1 MFKFDSVLDK
11 IGIKELSDELV
22 DKINS
27 AGQAALVKLNS
38 HISDATVHVTSA
50 EKDNWNAKAPNKS
63 PNFTGEPTA
72 PTPVQSTNNDQLA
85 TTRYVTEKVNNY
97 TPEVANTAKKLV
109 TTNTFSIKGAINS
122 SVQNFDGSNNVVMV
136 VDEIPAKN
144 ITGTIDPSLLDGTYN
159 INITGN
165 AATATNSNMVGGY
178 LPKDFAK
185 INNPTF
191 TGIPKVP
198 TADAGDASTQIANTT
213 YVTNAIKAIKFPEDV
228 KTAEKLKS
236 PTTIKIS
243 GKATAKEVSFDGSA
257 PVDLNITSLDISD
270 QLASY
275 MPTKVNNHTV
285 DSDVPINAVFTD
297 TVYVHPNTT
306 EDLTGQSYTQ
316 VVVDKQ
322 GHVVHGENPKNLQVS
337 IAGNAATANRL
348 KDSFKVTV
356 SGDAITTAAEAQT
369 DGQNDITLDVDAINA
384 SAIVTDSLHR
394 LVTDDEKKSY
404 SDKYTKAEIDGKLD
418 RFKVD
423 SGFDVI
429 GSVDTVNDIA
439 TSFPN
444 PVNGSVV
451 FVKHEGLLYRF
462 NGASWKCVAEYTDVT
477 TEKHGLMTAVDKVK
491 LDGIEEGANNYT
503 LPEKLPASMITE
515 DETHKFITTVE
526 KTKLDDLYT
535 KDQIDKQITN
545 ATPEAT
551 VDKAGLLS
559 AADKI
564 KLDGIETGANK
575 YVLPK
580 TLPATIIA
588 EDEEHRFTTDTEKAS
603 YADKYTKVEVNT
615 LISNASQLATHE
627 INGWMRSSD
636 KVKLDGIEEGA
647 NNYRLPDTLPA
658 SMITEDE
665 THQFVTSTDKTV
677 YADKYT
683 KAETRDAIAKATPIV
698 TTGTDGLMSAADKAK
713 LDGIA
718 ANANKYVLP
727 STLPASMITE
737 DVNHRFVT
745 DQDKSDYADK
755 YTKVEVEGLINAA
768 KPEVVTEKA
777 AGLMSAADKAKLD
790 GIEVNANK
798 YVLPKTLPATMIT
811 EDKNHR
817 FVTDLE
823 KTTYLDKYTKEEV
836 EVLID
841 AAKPDV
847 VTEKYAGLMS
857 AADKAKLDGIA
868 ANANKYVLPSTLP
881 ASMIT
886 DDVNHRFVTD
896 AEKTTYLDKYTKNET
911 TELINAAKPGVVT
924 QTTNGIMTASDKAKL
939 DGIEANANNYVL
951 PDTLPASMITED
963 DTHKFVTTDEKDSY
977 ADKYTKTEVTNLINA
992 AKPKVVT
999 QTANGLMAAS
1009 DKAKLDGIAEG
1020 ANNYVL
1026 PDTLP
1031 ATMITEDDNH
1041 KFVTTDEKTSYA
1053 DKYTKAETT
1062 GLINAAKPGVVTQTT
1077 NGLMASTDKVKL
1089 DGIEE
1094 GANNYRLPDTL
1105 PASMITEDETH
1116 KFVTTDEKASYADKY
1131 TKTEVT
1137 NLIKEAKP
1145 SNATAKT
1152 AGLMSADDK
1161 AKLDGIAANANNY
1174 TLPDTL
1180 PASMITE
1187 DNTHKFVTT
1196 DEKVSYADKYTKNE
1210 TTELINAAKPGVVT
1224 QTANGLMAATDKV
1237 KLDGI
1242 AEGANNYVLPS
1253 TLPAS
1258 MITTTDDKQ
1267 FISNTEKASYADK
1280 YTKAETQNLITTSIQ
1295 NANTDGMIWQKDV
1308 DSFSDIATT
1317 YPNPKKGWTVSVN
1330 DTGKIY
1336 RYNGTEW
1343 ISLSGTTVTY
1353 QLVTSSE
1360 DGLMAATDKVKLD
1373 GIAEGANNYVLPDT
1387 LPATMITTTD
1397 DKQFISNT
1405 EKASYADKYTK
1416 AEVTNLIKEAKPS
1429 NATTSVA
1436 GLMSADDKA
1445 KLDGIAANANNYVL
1459 PETLPA
1465 SMITEDDTHKFVTT
1479 DEKTSYADKY
1489 TKTETTELIDAAK
1502 PGVVTEKAAGLMSAS
1517 DKAKLDG
1524 IAANANNYTL
1534 PETLPATMIT
1544 TTDDKQFI
1552 SNTEKISYA
1561 DKYTKVEV
1569 EGLIDAAKPSNA
1581 TTETAGLMSASDKA
1595 KLDGIAANANKYVL
1609 PSTLPASMI
1618 TTTDDKQFISNTEK
1632 TTYADKYTKAEV
1644 TNLIKEAKPSN
1655 ATAKTA
1661 GLMSADDK
1669 AKLDGI
1675 AANANKFV
1683 LPSTLPASMIT
1694 TTDDKQFISKS
1705 EKASYADKY
1714 TKTET
1719 TELIDS
1725 AKPSNAT
1732 TEASGLMSA
1741 ADKAKLDGIA
1751 ANANNYVLPDTLP
1764 ASMITE
1770 DETHK
1775 FVTTDEKTSYAD
1787 KYTKTE
1793 VTNLIKEAKPSNA
1806 TTATAG
1812 LMSAADKAKLDGI
1825 EANANKY
1832 VLPNTIPASMV
1843 ETSDDL
1849 QFVSKAEKASYADK
1863 YSKAETVNL
1872 INQHVPDVVT
1882 TKTNGLMIAAD
1893 KTKLDGI
1900 EANANNYVL
1909 PETLPATMIT
1919 EDETHKFVT
1928 TDEKS
1933 KIANVYTKN
1942 EITKLVSDATPAAT
1956 DSNAGLMS
1964 AADKAKLDGIAAN
1977 ANNYVLPKTLPAS
1990 MITTTTDKQF
2000 ISNTEKTSY
2009 ADKYTKA
2016 EVDQKLTDIASGNI
2030 NLSTYTRYKG
2040 NISAAQLT
2048 GSEEYSGKIEKDDL
2062 FFQDNGL
2069 IVITKASDGTTTTPE
2084 YQRLSTLSLVNS
2096 STAGLMSAADKAK
2109 LDGIAANANKYVLPS
2124 TLPASMITEDSSH
2137 KFVTTAEKTKLDGIA
2152 TVTTTTEGLMSAA
2165 DKVKLNGIEAG
2176 ANKYVLPKTLPAS
2189 MITEDNTHKF
2199 VTSAEKT
2206 LLSNVYTKAEV
2217 DAAVSTAHESEATA
2231 GTSGLMSAADKA
2243 KLDSIES
2250 GANRYVL
2257 PDTLPASMIATTS
2270 SLQFISSAEKAK
2282 IGTSYTKAESD
2293 AKYMTKIDSS
2303 TDELSIGNGWEI
2315 KPNSSGNLEI
2325 SYNGVVKFTVSTD
2338 GKIMAPNI
2346 IEGTDISASGTQT
2359 LNEMIAAKAS
2369 PADVA
2374 KAIAETSPKVYDN
2387 NADLT
2392 SLPANTALFFVL
2404 SDHASA

>member
-1 MFKFDSVLDK
+1 MFKFNVELDK
-11 IGIKELSDELV
+11 ISSAELTDDLL
-22 DKINS
+22 DKINN
-27 AGQAALVKLNS
+27 AGQAALTKLAA
-38 HISDATVHVTSA
+38 HASDKTIHVTTT
-50 EKDNWNAKAPNKS
+50 EKETWNSKAPNTS
-63 PNFTGEPTA
+63 PNFTGTPTA
-72 PTPVQSTNNDQLA
+72 PTADQSTNNDQIA
-85 TTRYVTEKVNNY
+85 TTRYVNTKVNNY
-97 TPEVANTAKKLV
+97 TPEVAETAKKLV
-109 TTNTFSIKGAINS
+109 STNTFAIKGAITS

-136 VDEIPAKN
+136 VDDVPTKSLS
-144 ITGTIDPSLLDGTYN
+144 GTISPDQLAGTYN
-159 INITGN
+159 ISVTGN
-165 AATATNSNMVGGY
+165 AATATNATTVGGY
-178 LPKDFAK
+178 QASALAK
-185 INNPTF
+185 VDSPTF
-191 TGIPKVP
+191 TGKPKAP
-198 TADAGDASTQIANTT
+198 TAESGDSSTQIANTIFVSNAIANINFPDT
-213 YVTNAIKAIKFPEDV
+213 VESADKLTNAVSV
-228 KTAEKLKS
+228 KV
-236 PTTIKIS
+236 S
-243 GKATAKEVSFDGSA
+243 GKATSNEVSFDGSNNI
-257 PVDLNITSLDISD
+257 DLKITSLDVSD

-306 EDLTGQSYTQ
+306 KDLTGQSYTQ

-337 IAGNAATANRL
+337 ITGNADTANRL

-394 LVTDDEKKSY
+394 LVTDDEKKFY
-404 SDKYTKAEIDGKLD
+404 ADKYTKAEIDGKLD

-580 TLPATIIA
+580 TLPASIIT

-647 NNYRLPDTLPA
+647 NNYKLPDTLPA

-677 YADKYT
+677 YADKFT
-683 KAETRDAIAKATPIV
+683 KAETRDAITKATPIV
-698 TTGTDGLMSAADKAK
+698 TTGTAGLMTAADKAK

-718 ANANKYVLP
+718 TNANKYVLP

-768 KPEVVTEKA
+768 KPEIVTKEA
-777 AGLMSAADKAKLD
+777 AGLMSASDKAKLD
-790 GIEVNANK
+790 GIEANANK

-811 EDKNHR
+811 EDKDHS

-823 KTTYLDKYTKEEV
+823 KTTYLDKYTKNETID
-836 EVLID
+836 LID
-841 AAKPDV
+841 
-847 VTEKYAGLMS
+847 
-857 AADKAKLDGIA
+857 
-868 ANANKYVLPSTLP
+868 
-881 ASMIT
+881 
-886 DDVNHRFVTD
+886 
-896 AEKTTYLDKYTKNET
+896 
-911 TELINAAKPGVVT
+911 AAKPGVVT
-924 QTTNGIMTASDKAKL
+924 QEI
-939 DGIEANANNYVL
+939 
-951 PDTLPASMITED
+951 
-963 DTHKFVTTDEKDSY
+963 
-977 ADKYTKTEVTNLINA
+977 
-992 AKPKVVT
+992 
-999 QTANGLMAAS
+999 NGLMS
-1009 DKAKLDGIAEG
+1009 STDKTKLDGIAEG

-1031 ATMITEDDNH
+1031 A
-1041 KFVTTDEKTSYA
+1041 
-1053 DKYTKAETT
+1053 
-1062 GLINAAKPGVVTQTT
+1062 
-1077 NGLMASTDKVKL
+1077 
-1089 DGIEE
+1089 
-1094 GANNYRLPDTL
+1094 
-1105 PASMITEDETH
+1105 SMIVPDEQH
-1116 KFVTTDEKASYADKY
+1116 QFV
-1131 TKTEVT
+1131 
-1137 NLIKEAKP
+1137 NL
-1145 SNATAKT
+1145 
-1152 AGLMSADDK
+1152 
-1161 AKLDGIAANANNY
+1161 
-1174 TLPDTL
+1174 
-1180 PASMITE
+1180 
-1187 DNTHKFVTT
+1187 
-1196 DEKVSYADKYTKNE
+1196 
-1210 TTELINAAKPGVVT
+1210 
-1224 QTANGLMAATDKV
+1224 
-1237 KLDGI
+1237 
-1242 AEGANNYVLPS
+1242 
-1253 TLPAS
+1253 
-1258 MITTTDDKQ
+1258 
-1267 FISNTEKASYADK
+1267 TEKASYADK

-1308 DSFSDIATT
+1308 NSFSDIATT
-1317 YPNPKKGWTVSVN
+1317 YPDPKKGWTVSVN

-1343 ISLSGTTVTY
+1343 IPLSGSGSTY
-1353 QLVTSSE
+1353 QLVTQTE
-1360 DGLMAATDKVKLD
+1360 DGLMAATDKTKLD
-1373 GIAEGANNYVLPDT
+1373 GIEAGANNYVLPNT
-1387 LPATMITTTD
+1387 LPANMITTTD
-1397 DKQFISNT
+1397 DKQFISSV
-1405 EKASYADKYTK
+1405 EKNSYADKYTK
-1416 AEVTNLIKEAKPS
+1416 AEVTNLIKEAR
-1429 NATTSVA
+1429 
-1436 GLMSADDKA
+1436 
-1445 KLDGIAANANNYVL
+1445 
-1459 PETLPA
+1459 PA
-1465 SMITEDDTHKFVTT
+1465 
-1479 DEKTSYADKY
+1479 
-1489 TKTETTELIDAAK
+1489 
-1502 PGVVTEKAAGLMSAS
+1502 
-1517 DKAKLDG
+1517 
-1524 IAANANNYTL
+1524 
-1534 PETLPATMIT
+1534 
-1544 TTDDKQFI
+1544 
-1552 SNTEKISYA
+1552 
-1561 DKYTKVEV
+1561 
-1569 EGLIDAAKPSNA
+1569 
-1581 TTETAGLMSASDKA
+1581 
-1595 KLDGIAANANKYVL
+1595 
-1609 PSTLPASMI
+1609 
-1618 TTTDDKQFISNTEK
+1618 
-1632 TTYADKYTKAEV
+1632 
-1644 TNLIKEAKPSN
+1644 
-1655 ATAKTA
+1655 
-1661 GLMSADDK
+1661 
-1669 AKLDGI
+1669 
-1675 AANANKFV
+1675 
-1683 LPSTLPASMIT
+1683 
-1694 TTDDKQFISKS
+1694 
-1705 EKASYADKY
+1705 
-1714 TKTET
+1714 
-1719 TELIDS
+1719 
-1725 AKPSNAT
+1725 
-1732 TEASGLMSA
+1732 
-1741 ADKAKLDGIA
+1741 
-1751 ANANNYVLPDTLP
+1751 
-1764 ASMITE
+1764 
-1770 DETHK
+1770 
-1775 FVTTDEKTSYAD
+1775 
-1787 KYTKTE
+1787 
-1793 VTNLIKEAKPSNA
+1793 NA
-1806 TTATAG
+1806 TTAAAG

-1825 EANANKY
+1825 EANANRY
-1832 VLPNTIPASMV
+1832 TLPNDIPASMIK
-1843 ETSDDL
+1843 TSDDL
-1849 QFVSKAEKASYADK
+1849 QFVSLTEKTSYTDK
-1863 YSKAETVNL
+1863 YTKAETVNL

-1882 TKTNGLMIAAD
+1882 TKTNGLMITAD
-1893 KTKLDGI
+1893 KVKLDGI
-1900 EANANNYVL
+1900 EANANHYVL
-1909 PETLPATMIT
+1909 PETLPASMIT
-1919 EDETHKFVT
+1919 EDETHKFIT
-1928 TDEKS
+1928 TDEKT
-1933 KIANVYTKN
+1933 KIANIYTKD
-1942 EITKLVSDATPAAT
+1942 EITKIVSEATPSASDT
-1956 DSNAGLMS
+1956 KAGLMS

-1977 ANNYVLPKTLPAS
+1977 ANNYTLPATLPAS

-2069 IVITKASDGTTTTPE
+2069 IVITKASDGTMTTPE

-2124 TLPASMITEDSSH
+2124 SLPASMITEDSSH
-2137 KFVTTAEKTKLDGIA
+2137 KFVTSAEKTKLDGIT

-2165 DKVKLNGIEAG
+2165 DKVKLDGIEAG

-2231 GTSGLMSAADKA
+2231 GTSGLMSAADKV

-2250 GANRYVL
+2250 GANKYVL
-2257 PDTLPASMIATTS
+2257 PSTLPASMIATTS

-2293 AKYMTKIDSS
+2293 AKYLTKVDAT
-2303 TDELSIGNGWEI
+2303 TDEINIGTGWKLE
-2315 KPNSSGNLEI
+2315 PDNSGNLI
-2325 SYNGVVKFTVSTD
+2325 ASYNGVTKFTVSTD
-2338 GKIMAPNI
+2338 GKIMAPSI
-2346 IEGTDISASGTQT
+2346 IEGTSLTGTNVSTVNELLDKKVDKTTYDSAIQAINTNISNIPTQIT
-2359 LNEMIAAKAS
+2359 S
-2369 PADVA
+2369 
-2374 KAIAETSPKVYDN
+2374 AINTAEVKVYDN
-2387 NADLT
+2387 DADL
-2392 SLPANTALFFVL
+2392 SALEDNTPLFFIVT
-2404 SDHASA
+2404 DHASAN